1 MKKLFWISAAILSL
15 AAVAWMQVSQANNPP
30 LASLMPAGPMI
41 YLEAKDFHGLLDGW
55 NQSGVKKT
63 WLASANYKVFANSSL
78 LQKLDGLYQEYG
90 AVVGFLP
97 GLPGTLEIAGR
108 ESGLGL
114 YDLREQHFVYIT
126 RVDESQLTKSQLWRL
141 REKFTTREASGIP
154 FYLKRDDASNRTV
167 AFAFTKGWLVLA
179 TRDDL
184 MANTLALIARRPA
197 SSLSEEPWF
206 AAALPQAGNPGEL
219 RMALNIQALT
229 ADVHFRSYWIQFNI
243 SELKP
248 FNAAIADVQRTPDEI
263 AENRIFVCA
272 PEQQLNPPPDTALA
286 AAAALRAFSPPDAAL
301 IKAWAA
307 PAPDFVEQLIEAKL
321 LSPQTQT
328 VNPWQY
334 APQAADTDETA
345 GTEQELETRID
356 EPSLAGDVSG
366 KLNAAA
372 LKTLIAK
379 TAPNAILQI
388 QTSAPAGRFI
398 RTPSVL
404 VLSAPAA
411 WEPAPI
417 REALAA
423 AVESLWSTSRLGV
436 RFQPAALGRHN
447 AEQLNGLASLLFAI
461 DGRHLFLANDATL
474 LQATLDRIGTA
485 PPPRGPAYA
494 AEFRH
499 TSERTD
505 YQRIMQAL
513 DFGGKPQTFF
523 FNPQGNSTPHFFSE
537 NLQSLSDALSFVKTI
552 SVTTSETPQIEKQ
565 RVVYR

>member
-1 MKKLFWISAAILSL
+1 MKKLCWISAAILSL
-15 AAVAWMQVSQANNPP
+15 AALAWMQVSPNNNPP
-30 LASLMPAGPMI
+30 LATLMPAGPMI
-41 YLEAKDFHGLLDGW
+41 YLEAKDFHGLLEEW

-63 WLASANYKVFANSSL
+63 WLATANYKVFANSNL

-90 AVVGFLP
+90 SVAGFLP
-97 GLPGTLEIAGR
+97 GLPGTIEIAGR
-108 ESGLGL
+108 ESALGL

-154 FYLKRDDASNRTV
+154 FYLKRDDSSKRTV
-167 AFAFTKGWLVLA
+167 AFAFTNGWLVLA

-184 MANTLALIARRPA
+184 MANTLALIARRPS

-206 AAALPQAGNPGEL
+206 AAAVPQAGTPGEL
-219 RMALNIQALT
+219 RMALNIQALV
-229 ADVHFRSYWIQFNI
+229 ADDRFRSYWIQRNI

-248 FNAAIADVQRTPDEI
+248 FNAAFADVQRSSDEI
-263 AENRIFVCA
+263 AENRIFVRI
-272 PEQQLNPPPDTALA
+272 PEQQAAPPPDTALDATA
-286 AAAALRAFSPPDAAL
+286 AVRALSPPDAAL

-321 LSPQTQT
+321 LNPQTQT
-328 VNPWQY
+328 PNPWQY
-334 APQAADTDETA
+334 APQAANTDETA
-345 GTEQELETRID
+345 GSEQELETRID
-356 EPSLAGDVSG
+356 EPSLSPDVSG
-366 KLNAAA
+366 KLNTSA
-372 LKTLIAK
+372 LKTIIAQA
-379 TAPNAILQI
+379 APDAILQV
-388 QTSAPAGRFI
+388 QTSAAAGRFI

-404 VLSAPAA
+404 VLSAPAEWDA
-411 WEPAPI
+411 VPV

-436 RFQPAALGRHN
+436 RFQSFTLGRHN
-447 AEQLNGLASLLFAI
+447 AEHLNGLASLLFAI
-461 DGRHLFLANDATL
+461 DGKHLFLANDTTL
-474 LQATLDRIGTA
+474 MQATLDRIGTQ
-485 PPPRGPAYA
+485 PLPRGPAYA

-499 TSERTD
+499 TGERAD
-505 YQRIMQAL
+505 YLRIMQAL
-513 DFGGKPQTFF
+513 DFGGKPQAFF

-552 SVTTSETPQIEKQ
+552 SVVQTEAPLVQKQ